1 MYIVSDIT
9 QAVSQEWLH
18 AWEAEQ
24 GLRLPAT
31 YSRFVQAFGPGT
43 YRGLLQVEL
52 PDESRLREWEF
63 ADYELWEH
71 PEDGPIT
78 REQIRDCC
86 VLASTI
92 DGDFIAV
99 SRHVEGLLWFPRH
112 ADEIRVLSVLD
123 EDFTQSMD
131 QWLGEFYP
139 QADPELYYEPW
150 QEWGQHEFYLMD
162 AGKGDLKSLAETLR
176 VAFEP
181 DLCVENEYTCKLF
194 YRAIGGYV
202 RFNYAYG
209 REVAVC
215 YTVPGELH
223 SDITSMLVEHGGERV
238 SE

>member
-1 MYIVSDIT
+1 MYIASDIT
-9 QAVSQEWLH
+9 QAVSQEWLQ

-24 GLRLPAT
+24 GLRLPDS
-31 YSRFVQAFGPGT
+31 YSQFIQTFGPGT

-52 PDESRLREWEF
+52 PDEDRLREF

-71 PEDGPIT
+71 PEEGPIT

-92 DGDFIAV
+92 NGDFIAV

-112 ADEIRVLSVLD
+112 ADEIRVLSVMKG
-123 EDFTQSMD
+123 DFTQSMD
-131 QWLGEFYP
+131 HWLGAFYP
-139 QADPELYYEPW
+139 QADPERYYEPW
-150 QEWGQHEFYLMD
+150 QEQGQHEFYLMD
-162 AGKGDLKSLAETLR
+162 AEKGALKSFAETLR
-176 VAFEP
+176 ATFAPE
-181 DLCVENEYTCKLF
+181 LCVENEYTCKLF

-209 REVAVC
+209 REVAVS
-215 YTVPGELH
+215 YALPGELL
-223 SDITSMLVEHGGERV
+223 SNITSMVVEHGGERA